1 MAPAK
6 KTLLLMIFV
15 FVAPIVIGSVMFMN
29 AERLGMDTSTVNYGQ
44 LVQPPVNVST
54 DGVILA
60 GEPADPENT
69 VRNQWTLLYLN
80 EAECGDNCRARLD
93 LIKRIRLLTNEDMRR
108 IRTLSIGD
116 TPWTDTETL
125 KQAYPDLMLA
135 ELSDTPK
142 EFLKQFPK
150 QDEDPIYLIDPLGNL
165 MMYYVGETPD
175 IKGIMKDFKRILKYS
190 QIG

>member
-6 KTLLLMIFV
+6 KTLLIMIFV

-44 LVQPPVNVST
+44 LVQPPVNIST
-54 DGVILA
+54 DGVILD
-60 GEPADPENT
+60 GEPADPENA

-80 EAECGDNCRARLD
+80 EAECGDSCRARLD
-93 LIKRIRLLTNEDMRR
+93 LLKRIRLLTNEDMRR

-116 TPWTDTETL
+116 TPWTNTEAL

-135 ELSDTPK
+135 ELSDTPDN
-142 EFLKQFPK
+142 FLKQFPK

>member
-6 KTLLLMIFV
+6 KTLLTMIFV

-44 LVQPPVNVST
+44 LVQPPVNIST
-54 DGVILA
+54 EGVLVDGQ
-60 GEPADPENT
+60 PADPEN
-69 VRNQWTLLYLN
+69 VARNQWTLLYLN
-80 EAECGDNCRARLD
+80 QAECADTCRARLD

-108 IRTLSIGD
+108 IRTISIGD
-116 TPWTDTETL
+116 SPWTDTDTL
-125 KQAYPDLMLA
+125 KHAYPNLMLA
-135 ELSDTPK
+135 ELSDTPDN
-142 EFLKQFPK
+142 FLKQFPK
-150 QDEDPIYLIDPLGNL
+150 QDEHPIYLIDPLGNL